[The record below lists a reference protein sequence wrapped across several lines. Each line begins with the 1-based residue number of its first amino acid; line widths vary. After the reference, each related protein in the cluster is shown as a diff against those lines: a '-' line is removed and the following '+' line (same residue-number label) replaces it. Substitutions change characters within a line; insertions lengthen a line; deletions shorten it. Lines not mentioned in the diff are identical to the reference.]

1 MKVFIPYVYI
11 LIAYDKFIKTN
22 IIKIL
27 ICVREQPDRVVSKF
41 RGVLYVG
48 GAVRRISDFLNTLL

>member
-1 MKVFIPYVYI
+1 MDVISETGHLGEGSTVKKW
-11 LIAYDKFIKTN
+11 LLDN
-22 IIKIL
+22 G
-27 ICVREQPDRVVSKF
+27 